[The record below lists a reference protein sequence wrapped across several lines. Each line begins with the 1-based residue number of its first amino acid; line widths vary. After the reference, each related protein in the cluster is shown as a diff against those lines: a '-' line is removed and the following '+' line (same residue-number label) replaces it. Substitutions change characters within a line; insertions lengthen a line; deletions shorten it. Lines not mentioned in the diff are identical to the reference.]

1 MAFLKTKLEKEMTN
15 EHARTMKLL
24 MMNLAM
30 LDPCSCHDPSVRIK
44 KKKVTFTNSTKMSIR
59 TNITNAEALVEALQT
74 ATKAVINS
82 KNGVISFRRNKPPI
96 IRGRKEITKRLED
109 SRLKPLML
117 MRFPVPRNARFNSKR
132 SLNPRNK

>member
-1 MAFLKTKLEKEMTN
+1 MAFLKTKLDIEMIN

-74 ATKAVINS
+74 ATKAVIDS
-82 KNGVISFRRNKPPI
+82 KNGILSFRRHKPPI
-96 IRGRKEITKRLED
+96 IRGWEVITKRL
-109 SRLKPLML
+109 
-117 MRFPVPRNARFNSKR
+117 
-132 SLNPRNK
+132 